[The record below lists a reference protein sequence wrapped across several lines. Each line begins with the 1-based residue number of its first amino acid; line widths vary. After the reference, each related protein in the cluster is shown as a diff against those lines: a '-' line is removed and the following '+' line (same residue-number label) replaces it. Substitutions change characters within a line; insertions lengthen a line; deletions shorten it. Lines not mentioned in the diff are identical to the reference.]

1 MSQEKTLVRG
11 GLVVLAAVAATA
23 LFNGTPSSAAPQDC
37 AYMGFN
43 SGPDQLG
50 LQFDAQEQAMF
61 DAINAYR
68 ASMGVGQL
76 QVSDALRRPAMW
88 ASLDSVVALGM
99 AAPGHV
105 DSRGMNI
112 PQRAEYC
119 SGYTGRIWEIN
130 YEHRGGSYGNS
141 VQPAL
146 DWWKQSPTHNSIIL
160 DPNNT
165 TAAVGLAYNGVNAEI
180 LYVWTVVFG
189 DH

>member
-1 MSQEKTLVRG
+1 MSLKKSLRICG
-11 GLVVLAAVAATA
+11 LAAAAALTTTA
-23 LFNGTPSSAAPQDC
+23 VFNPLSSLAAPQDC

-50 LQFDAQEQAMF
+50 LQFDVQEQNMF

-68 ASMGVGQL
+68 ASRGVGP
-76 QVSDALRRPAMW
+76 VVPSDSLRRPAMW
-88 ASLDSVVALGM
+88 ASLDGVVNLGK
-99 AAPGHV
+99 AAPGHI

-119 SGYTGRIWEIN
+119 AGYTGRIYEIN
-130 YEHRGGSYGNS
+130 YYQTGGSYGNS

-146 DWWKQSPTHNSIIL
+146 DWWKQSPTHNAIIL
-160 DPNNT
+160 DPGNT
-165 TAAVGLAYNGVNAEI
+165 TAAVGLAYNGVNAEL